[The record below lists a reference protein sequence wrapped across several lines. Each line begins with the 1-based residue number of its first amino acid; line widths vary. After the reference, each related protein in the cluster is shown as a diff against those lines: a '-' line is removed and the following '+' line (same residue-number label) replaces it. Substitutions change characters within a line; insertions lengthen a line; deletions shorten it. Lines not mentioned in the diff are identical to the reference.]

1 MNDYPKET
9 LWLAALLHDLGKFR
23 QRAESEAGVTH
34 QEYGRKFVQDDFGDY
49 FKNLNPNL
57 AQAIAGHHESEP
69 ASRVAK
75 LVKIADRLSMPESPA
90 EISAEQNP
98 PWEPLSALLTLLPP
112 EPQKDEPPPP
122 SIERKRT
129 RLQTLSLHSEDMHP
143 IAASADDA
151 AAYKT
156 LWTAFE
162 NEFRNFTNN
171 KKFAPADITTI
182 RSLLHKYTS
191 TMPAETAT
199 FQPQPEK
206 PLDISLYMHLKT
218 AAAIA
223 ACLNDELNDG
233 EIDALLPDDATL
245 PQRQLCALVKGDISG
260 TQDFIY
266 LLTSD
271 GAARGLRAR
280 SFYLQ
285 LLTETIPHWI
295 LRQAGLSELNLIF
308 AGGGHFYALLPF
320 TAAKDNIAAW
330 RENIAKILWRGHR
343 GDLYLNLGH
352 VPVAYTD
359 FLETGNDG
367 ASNFADKWSEVTQA
381 MSMHKQRKWLE
392 IDPEEMQGFFFM
404 PREQGGDE
412 TRLCSVCRFESN
424 DIHVDEESPE
434 IRKCERCREFEQ
446 LGRELRDPA
455 YMVTFI
461 GEDKDITTSQTPT
474 WQNVLAAF
482 GTRII
487 LAKKRE
493 RIERAG
499 NEITTI
505 STFDSADF
513 LSDNCQWDAP
523 PNNRSFRLL
532 AGATPSKRNDKKKR
546 GYEDDEVVAEF
557 GDLAQAAD
565 GAKWLGALRMDVDSL
580 GKIFRNRLGKRANI
594 ARMSTLSESLR
605 LFFESRV
612 PQLCRERNPFAA
624 GNKEE
629 KDRLFLLYAGGDDL
643 FLVGAWSE
651 LPALAKKIRDEF
663 RRFAGG
669 DHLTLSAGIAIEHDK
684 YPLYQL
690 ANDAKHALD
699 DRAKAHQRR
708 RDGRTIEKDAI
719 CFLQSTVGW
728 DEFEVLKKWQE
739 ELVRMI
745 EPVNNQPRL
754 PRGFLTRLG
763 QIHSLFVE
771 NRKSRLKLDHKGGE
785 LQDIQEMIYYEKWR
799 WHLVY
804 QLGRFAERY
813 PAYKTNI
820 CDLQKQIIDNKL
832 IANLNVIAR
841 WAELLTRKE

>member
-23 QRAESEAGVTH
+23 QRAEPEAGVTH
-34 QEYGRKFVQDDFGDY
+34 QEHGRKFVQDEFGGY
-49 FKNLNPNL
+49 FQELNPDL
-57 AQAIAGHHESEP
+57 AQAIAGHHKNELT
-69 ASRVAK
+69 SRLAK

-90 EISAEQNP
+90 ETSAELIP
-98 PWEPLSALLTLLPP
+98 PWEPLSALLTLLPY
-112 EPQKDEPPPP
+112 ETKKDEPPPP
-122 SIERKRT
+122 IERKRI
-129 RLQTLSLHSEDMHP
+129 RLQTLPLQSEDMHP
-143 IAASADDA
+143 IAVDFDDA
-151 AAYKT
+151 AVYKT

-162 NEFRNFTNN
+162 GEFRSFTN
-171 KKFAPADITTI
+171 KKEFEPADITTI
-182 RSLLHKYTS
+182 LSLLHKYTS
-191 TMPAETAT
+191 SMPAETAAY
-199 FQPQPEK
+199 QPQPK
-206 PLDISLYMHLKT
+206 TPLDISLYMHLKT
-218 AAAIA
+218 TAAIA
-223 ACLNDELNDG
+223 AGLNNELNDD
-233 EIDALLPDDATL
+233 EIDALLRDDATL
-245 PQRQLCALVKGDISG
+245 SQRRLCALVKGDISG

-266 LLTSD
+266 LLTGD

-280 SFYLQ
+280 SFYVQ
-285 LLTETIPHWI
+285 LLTETIAQWI

-308 AGGGHFYALLPF
+308 AGGGHFYVLLPF
-320 TAAKDNIAAW
+320 TTAKDQIGVWQKNIA
-330 RENIAKILWRGHR
+330 EILWRGHR

-352 VPVAYTD
+352 VPVEYND
-359 FLETGNDG
+359 FLETGNEG
-367 ASNFADKWSEVTQA
+367 ASNFADKWSEVTKA
-381 MSMHKQRKWLE
+381 ISMHKQRKWLE
-392 IDPEEMQGFFFM
+392 IDPELMQSFFFT
-404 PREQGGDE
+404 PRERGGDE
-412 TRLCSVCRFESN
+412 TRLCSVCRFESK
-424 DIHVDEESPE
+424 DIRPVEESPE
-434 IRKCERCREFEQ
+434 IRKCKRCREFEQ

-461 GEDKDITTSQTPT
+461 SADKDIKTLPTPT
-474 WQNVLAAF
+474 WKNVLAAF
-482 GTRII
+482 GARII
-487 LAKKRE
+487 LAKKGE
-493 RIERAG
+493 HIERAG
-499 NEITTI
+499 TEIATI

-513 LSDNCQWDAP
+513 LSDNCQWDSP

-532 AGATPSKRNDKKKR
+532 AGATPSKPNDKKEH

-580 GKIFRNRLGKRANI
+580 GKVFRNRLGKRANI

-612 PQLCRERNPFAA
+612 PQLCRECNPYSA
-624 GNKEE
+624 GNGQK

-699 DRAKAHQRR
+699 DRAKVHQRQL
-708 RDGRTIEKDAI
+708 DGRTIEKDAI
-719 CFLQSTVGW
+719 CFLQNTVGW
-728 DEFEVLKKWQE
+728 KEFEVLKKWQE
-739 ELVRMI
+739 ELVQMI
-745 EPVNNQPRL
+745 EPENNKPRL

-763 QIHSLFVE
+763 QIYSLFVE
-771 NRKSRLKLDHKGGE
+771 NRKSKRKLDRQGGE

-804 QLGRFAERY
+804 QLGRFTERY
-813 PAYKTNI
+813 PAYTTI
-820 CDLQKQIIDNKL
+820 IRDLQKQIIDNKL
-832 IANLNVIAR
+832 IDNLNVIAR